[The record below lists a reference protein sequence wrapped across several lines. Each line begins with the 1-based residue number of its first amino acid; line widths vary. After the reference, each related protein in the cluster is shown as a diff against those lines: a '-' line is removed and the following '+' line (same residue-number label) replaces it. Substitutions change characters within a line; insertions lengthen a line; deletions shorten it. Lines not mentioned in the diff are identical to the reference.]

1 MSNTTTNFNLVQP
14 EKTDPAAIS
23 VLNGDLGIIDEEMA
37 KPPLTINGILPDPVT
52 RNTTV
57 NEVPLAGNLAT
68 DEAQDV
74 FGTFTERTSGGTASI
89 ADGSAWLVTVK
100 GNSVK
105 TGVVQEELSY
115 EITSDDVTVTT
126 FDEDTF
132 KSVVTESGTTT
143 LTFTSS
149 WSADPATYGFTLAG
163 TPANGDT
170 IVITYV
176 KGNRGV
182 ITSANPTTF
191 NSTGWNLFNYDTGY
205 AKVVQYSAQ
214 YGFVIAGTYSLL
226 EFATTVNGTRSTIVP
241 VEGAFNIPSDG
252 YVFVTGGNQTDTAIY
267 MTWSDWT
274 DPDNVP
280 AFATYTVDQI
290 SLAAVM
296 VNFPAGLMSVGEV
309 RDEINLNTQRAISR
323 IERLAYTDAN
333 LAYAEDSGRPYDTDT
348 DYIYL
353 VRETPVPTVI
363 DVDGSYAVS
372 DHGIEFFLGTPVA
385 CVAETLYG
393 QDLKGKLR
401 RDVVTISAQELTA
414 SDQAQVRT
422 NIGAASASDVTTL
435 QTSVAGKQD
444 ALSVSSKTYTAN
456 KGVTCKVRKYGAVV
470 NMVISGTAT
479 GTISAN
485 ETIFTLE
492 TAHRPAIAFEM
503 MGTLSNSITA
513 VFAVTTGGVVT
524 CKSAINS
531 SGNTYPR
538 LCASYVG
545 SV

>member
-23 VLNGDLGIIDEEMA
+23 VLNGDLDIIDEEMA

-333 LAYAEDSGRPYDTDT
+333 LAAAEASGRPYDTDT

-353 VRETPVPTVI
+353 VRETPVTTVI
-363 DVDGSYAVS
+363 DVDGSYSVS

-470 NMVISGTAT
+470 NMVIGGTAT

-513 VFAVTTGGVVT
+513 VFTVTTGGVVT